1 MNGKEERHMLV
12 GNDGTR
18 AGLDPQAPDGKG
30 WICKPCSIGPYTG
43 AKREPVLRLVD
54 VEKTLDGRKV
64 LDGITIAVPR
74 GQSTAI
80 IGLSGAGKSLLLK
93 HMIGLMKPDRGQVL
107 LDGIDI
113 NRLTR
118 QGLYETR
125 KRFGMLFQSGALF
138 DSLTVFENVAF
149 PLREK
154 TDMPE
159 AKIREKVRGIL
170 RKVGLEKAEEKFPD
184 ELSGGMVRRV
194 ALARA
199 VVMDPEI
206 ILFDEPT
213 TGLDPIIRNSI
224 LNLICR
230 TYHEHHFT
238 MVMISHDL
246 PDIFQWCHHVAVVH
260 GGKVVEVGTPEEIR
274 NSVTPLVRQLV
285 DGDIAGPVQMM

>member
-1 MNGKEERHMLV
+1 MQV
-12 GNDGTR
+12 GIDGTR

-30 WICKPCSIGPYTG
+30 WICKPCSVGPYIG
-43 AKREPVLRLVD
+43 AKREPVLRMVD

-64 LDGITIAVPR
+64 LDGITLEVPR
-74 GQSTAI
+74 SQITAV

-107 LDGIDI
+107 LDGVDI

-118 QGLYETR
+118 QGLYEAR

-138 DSLTVFENVAF
+138 DSLTVFDNVAF

-159 AKIREKVRGIL
+159 GEIREKVRGIL

-246 PDIFQWCHHVAVVH
+246 PDIFQWCHNVVVVH
-260 GGKVVEVGTPEEIR
+260 DGRVVEVGTPEEIR
-274 NSVTPLVRQLV
+274 GSVTPFVRQLV
-285 DGDIAGPVQMM
+285 DGDIVGPVQMM

>member
-1 MNGKEERHMLV
+1 MQV
-12 GNDGTR
+12 GNDGIR
-18 AGLDPQAPDGKG
+18 AEPDTQAPDGKE
-30 WICKPCSIGPYTG
+30 WICKPCSVEPYTG
-43 AKREPVLRLVD
+43 AMREPVLRLID

-64 LDGITIAVPR
+64 LDGVTLDIPR
-74 GQSTAI
+74 GLITAI

-107 LDGIDI
+107 LDGVDI
-113 NRLTR
+113 NRLSR
-118 QGLYETR
+118 EGLYEAR
-125 KRFGMLFQSGALF
+125 KRFGMLFQTGALF

-154 TDMPE
+154 TDLPE
-159 AKIREKVRGIL
+159 GEIRDKVRGIL

-199 VVMDPEI
+199 VVMDPGI

-224 LNLICR
+224 LHLICR

-246 PDIFQWCHHVAVVH
+246 PDILQWCQHVVVVH
-260 GGKVVEVGTPEEIR
+260 DGRVVEVGAPAEIQS
-274 NSVTPLVRQLV
+274 SVDPFVKQLV
-285 DGDIAGPVQMM
+285 NGDINGPVQLM

>member
-1 MNGKEERHMLV
+1 MQV
-12 GNDGTR
+12 GNDGTGAEPDTR
-18 AGLDPQAPDGKG
+18 APDGKE
-30 WICKPCSIGPYTG
+30 WICKPCSIAPYTG
-43 AKREPVLRLVD
+43 AKREPVLRLVG

-64 LDGITIAVPR
+64 IDGVTLAIPR
-74 GQSTAI
+74 GQITAV

-107 LDGIDI
+107 LDGVDI

-118 QGLYETR
+118 QGLYEAR

-154 TDMPE
+154 TDLPE
-159 AKIREKVRGIL
+159 GEVREKVRGIL

-260 GGKVVEVGTPEEIR
+260 SGKVVEVGAPEEIR
-274 NSVTPLVRQLV
+274 NSVTPFVRQLV

>member
-1 MNGKEERHMLV
+1 MNVMEERPM
-12 GNDGTR
+12 R
-18 AGLDPQAPDGKG
+18 AENGETLAEHEPHAPDGKD
-30 WICKPCSIGPYTG
+30 WICKPCSVGPYTG
-43 AKREPVLRLVD
+43 AKREPALRLID

-64 LDGITIAVPR
+64 LDGITIEIPR
-74 GQSTAI
+74 GQITAI

-93 HMIGLMKPDRGQVL
+93 HMIGLMRPDRGQVL
-107 LDGIDI
+107 LDGVDI
-113 NRLTR
+113 NRLSR
-118 QGLYETR
+118 QGLYEAR
-125 KRFGMLFQSGALF
+125 KRLGMLFQGGALF

-159 AKIREKVRGIL
+159 GEIREKVRGIL
-170 RKVGLEKAEEKFPD
+170 RKVGLEAAAEKFPD

-199 VVMDPEI
+199 VVTDPEI

-246 PDIFQWCHHVAVVH
+246 PDIFQWCHNVVVVH
-260 GGKVVEVGTPEEIR
+260 NGRVVEVGTADEIR
-274 NSVTPLVRQLV
+274 NSVDPFVRQLV
-285 DGDIAGPVQMM
+285 DGDISGPVQLM